1 MKKNDYKNLFSYL
14 NLKQKE
20 FAEKYGMQPSNLSEI
35 VNGRSKSL
43 PIQVVLRLNKE
54 HNISIEWLVNGTG
67 DMLEVKNSDTLTDK
81 EKELLSEVR
90 KDPKLLDTLKG
101 IIESLKKNYK

>member
-1 MKKNDYKNLFSYL
+1 M
-14 NLKQKE
+14 
-20 FAEKYGMQPSNLSEI
+20 
-35 VNGRSKSL
+35 V
-43 PIQVVLRLNKE
+43 
-54 HNISIEWLVNGTG
+54 VNGTG